1 MGARRD
7 NKINTTLPV
16 TTLLIIGH
24 RLQCTAMKNNKQS
37 RILLHLNIIAVLI
50 SITFFS
56 YIYYIVDKD
65 AHAIYF
71 ALAALAFG
79 FNLYLISKNRIK
91 SVGILSI
98 LYSDMLVLIFD
109 AGYRDNHNN
118 AVVMYLP
125 LLMFSYVVT
134 EYKDKALRAIV
145 IGFTLL
151 CLVLVNFTELTPR
164 LGMAYY
170 SGESVLMA
178 MRAFHLI
185 VAIVCSLL
193 LVRTVARNNYKMEEA
208 LADAKET
215 AEQSLKEKN
224 RFLSIMSHEI
234 RTPANGILGMTHLLK
249 EKGVPDALNRDV
261 QILHYSAQQLKSL
274 IDNVLYYNV
283 LETGKVDIDERPFD
297 IRKLCHNA
305 VDSFVLE
312 AAKKNIELRFD
323 FDDRIP
329 QFVLGDYEKLVLV
342 LHNLLSNAIKFTKKG
357 EVFLLVKMN
366 HADDKK
372 CYITFKVADTGI
384 GISNERLQ
392 NIFDVF
398 NQLDSSITRSYDGM
412 GLGLAISKRLLKLM
426 KTTLHVDSEVGV
438 GATFFFEVALGLTT
452 EIKDA
457 EQRFIETHDLSGV
470 KVLLVED
477 NKLNILVARK
487 ILENLK
493 ASVDI
498 AKHGAEALDMMR
510 NKQYDIVLMDLHM
523 PIMDGYQA
531 TIKLREYDKET
542 PVIAFTADAY
552 DEARARAKEVGMNDF
567 ITKPFDPE
575 LLYTKIITNL
585 AP

>member
-1 MGARRD
+1 
-7 NKINTTLPV
+7 
-16 TTLLIIGH
+16 
-24 RLQCTAMKNNKQS
+24 MKNNKQS

-56 YIYYIVDKD
+56 YIYYIVGKD

-79 FNLYLISKNRIK
+79 FNIYLISRNKTK
-91 SVGILSI
+91 AVGILSI
-98 LYSDMLVLIFD
+98 IYSDILVLIFD

-134 EYKDKALRAIV
+134 EYKDKALRALV
-145 IGFTLL
+145 IGVTLL
-151 CLVLVNFTELTPR
+151 CLVLVNFTTLTPR

-170 SGESVLMA
+170 SSESVVIA
-178 MRAFHLI
+178 MRAFHLV
-185 VAIVCSLL
+185 VAIICSLL

-283 LETGKVDIDERPFD
+283 LETGKLDVEERPFD

-366 HADDKK
+366 HADNKK
-372 CYITFKVADTGI
+372 CYVTFKVADTGI
-384 GISNERLQ
+384 GISRERLQ

-426 KTTLHVDSEVGV
+426 KTTLHVDSEEGV

-457 EQRFIETHDLSGV
+457 EQRFIETHDLSGI

-477 NKLNILVARK
+477 NKLNILVAKK
-487 ILENLK
+487 ILDNLK
-493 ASVDI
+493 AAVDV
-498 AKHGAEALDMMR
+498 AKNGAESLEMMR
-510 NKQYDIVLMDLHM
+510 SKKYDIVLMDLHM

-531 TIKLREYDKET
+531 TIKLREYDKVT

-552 DEARARAKEVGMNDF
+552 DEARTRAKEVGMNDF

-585 AP
+585 TP

>member
-1 MGARRD
+1 
-7 NKINTTLPV
+7 
-16 TTLLIIGH
+16 
-24 RLQCTAMKNNKQS
+24 MKNNKQS
-37 RILLHLNIIAVLI
+37 RILLHLNIIAVLV
-50 SITFFS
+50 SVSFFF
-56 YIYYIVDKD
+56 YMYLLLGAIDV
-65 AHAIYF
+65 AIYMGI
-71 ALAALAFG
+71 ATVGYA
-79 FNLYLISKNRIK
+79 FNLYLLSQKNIRL
-91 SVGILSI
+91 VGFLSI
-98 LYSDMLVLIFD
+98 VYSDALVLLYD
-109 AGYRDNHNN
+109 AGYNYSSHNTQM
-118 AVVMYLP
+118 MYIP
-125 LLMFSYVVT
+125 LLIFGYMVT
-134 EYKDKALRAIV
+134 DYKDKLMRIV
-145 IGFTLL
+145 TIGFTVL
-151 CLVLVNFTELTPR
+151 CLLLVSYTDVTPKLGAVLQSTESNNL
-164 LGMAYY
+164 
-170 SGESVLMA
+170 A
-178 MRAFHLI
+178 MSTFSML
-185 VAIVCSLL
+185 VAIVCSILM
-193 LVRTVARNNYKMEEA
+193 VRAIMRTNYKMEEA
-208 LADAKET
+208 LASAKDT

-249 EKGVPDALNRDV
+249 EKGVPDSLKRDA
-261 QILHYSAQQLKSL
+261 QILHYSAQHLKSL

-283 LETGKVDIDERPFD
+283 LETGKVDVEERPFD

-384 GISNERLQ
+384 GISGERLQ

-426 KTTLHVDSEVGV
+426 KTTLHVDSEEGV
-438 GATFFFEVALGLTT
+438 GATFFFEIGLGLTT

-498 AKHGAEALDMMR
+498 AKHGAEALDMMQS
-510 NKQYDIVLMDLHM
+510 KQYDIVLMDLHM

-531 TIKLREYDKET
+531 TIKLREYDKVT

-552 DEARARAKEVGMNDF
+552 DEARTRAKEAGMNDF

-585 AP
+585 TP

>member
-1 MGARRD
+1 
-7 NKINTTLPV
+7 
-16 TTLLIIGH
+16 
-24 RLQCTAMKNNKQS
+24 MKNNKQS
-37 RILLHLNIIAVLI
+37 RILLHLNIIAVLV

-164 LGMAYY
+164 LGTSYY
-170 SGESVLMA
+170 SSESVLMA

-185 VAIVCSLL
+185 VAIICSLL

-531 TIKLREYDKET
+531 TIKLREYDKVT

-552 DEARARAKEVGMNDF
+552 DEARTRAKEVGMNDF

>member
-1 MGARRD
+1 
-7 NKINTTLPV
+7 
-16 TTLLIIGH
+16 
-24 RLQCTAMKNNKQS
+24 MKNNKQS

-56 YIYYIVDKD
+56 YIYYIVGKD

-79 FNLYLISKNRIK
+79 FNIYLISRNQTKA
-91 SVGILSI
+91 VGILSI

-170 SGESVLMA
+170 SSESVVIA

-185 VAIVCSLL
+185 VAIICSLL

-274 IDNVLYYNV
+274 IDNVLYYNI

-312 AAKKNIELRFD
+312 AAKKSIELRFD

-366 HADDKK
+366 HADNKK

-384 GISNERLQ
+384 GISSERLQ

-426 KTTLHVDSEVGV
+426 KTTLHVDSEEGV

-531 TIKLREYDKET
+531 TIKLREYDKVT

>member
-37 RILLHLNIIAVLI
+37 RILLHLNIIAVLV
-50 SITFFS
+50 SVSFFLYMYLS
-56 YIYYIVDKD
+56 LGAIDI
-65 AHAIYF
+65 AIYMGI
-71 ALAALAFG
+71 AAVCYA
-79 FNLYLISKNRIK
+79 FNLYLLTHKNIRLVGVL
-91 SVGILSI
+91 SVV
-98 LYSDMLVLIFD
+98 YSDALVLLYD
-109 AGYRDNHNN
+109 SGYNNSIHNTQM
-118 AVVMYLP
+118 MYIP
-125 LLMFSYVVT
+125 LLIFGYMVT
-134 EYKDKALRAIV
+134 DYKDKLIRFV
-145 IGFTLL
+145 MIGFTVL
-151 CLVLVNFTELTPR
+151 CLLLVSFTDITPKLGAVLQSTESNKL
-164 LGMAYY
+164 
-170 SGESVLMA
+170 A
-178 MRAFHLI
+178 MSTFSML
-185 VAIVCSLL
+185 VAIVCSVLM
-193 LVRTVARNNYKMEEA
+193 VRAIMRTNNKMEEA

-249 EKGVPDALNRDV
+249 EKGVPDSLKRDV
-261 QILHYSAQQLKSL
+261 QILHYSSQQLKSL

-372 CYITFKVADTGI
+372 CYVTFKVADTGI

-531 TIKLREYDKET
+531 TTKLREYDKET